1 MDSVREG
8 GVGILNR
15 VAREGLNKE
24 EIIPHSGKAGKEVRE

>member
-15 VAREGLNKE
+15 VVREGLNKVE
-24 EIIPHSGKAGKEVRE
+24 IPHSGKAEKEVRE

>member
-15 VAREGLNKE
+15 IIREGLNKKVE
-24 EIIPHSGKAGKEVRE
+24 IPHSGKAEKELRE